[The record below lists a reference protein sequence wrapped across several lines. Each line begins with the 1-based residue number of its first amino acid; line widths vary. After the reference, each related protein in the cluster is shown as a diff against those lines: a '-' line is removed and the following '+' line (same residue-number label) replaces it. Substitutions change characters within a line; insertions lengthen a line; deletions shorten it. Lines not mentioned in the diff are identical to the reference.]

1 MNEIK
6 SIETMM
12 VNSMGCSYNMD
23 TGKIALS
30 VRILS
35 IFDVEQVIEIRYL
48 HALTPSVI
56 SHCTAH
62 RAAIAGVMMAVVLMI
77 GAGEADTTLAN
88 AESLPDKMATLV
100 DSTASNVSPEAS
112 AGVASIVN
120 TQVSLGSL
128 FGKGDALPVYC
139 V

>member
-1 MNEIK
+1 
-6 SIETMM
+6 
-12 VNSMGCSYNMD
+12 MD

-35 IFDVEQVIEIRYL
+35 IFVVEQVIEIKYL

-56 SHCTAH
+56 SHCAAH
-62 RAAIAGVMMAVVLMI
+62 RAAIAGVMIADGLI
-77 GAGEADTTLAN
+77 LGAGEADTTLAN